1 MQTRSSYF
9 RSALTWLPELLL
21 RVVLV
26 LAGWGVTHLGA
37 FFAVRAKAALIA
49 TFLLSF
55 AVGTA
60 FRIEFNPFR
69 NTGGREPPWAIV
81 LGALSLSVIYALVSW
96 LDRAGVF
103 TFPDWPA
110 LRWLGVGFFASGD
123 MIRLLALRELGRQ
136 YSALLTI
143 QAEHQLIQTGLY
155 RRIRHP
161 FYLGQLLA
169 EPGIMLALRS
179 PLAILIVAASV
190 PFAVKRMNREEQ
202 ILLHQFGAS
211 YRNYCERTNR
221 LLPHVY

>member
-1 MQTRSSYF
+1 MRSSYF
-9 RSALTWLPELLL
+9 KSALTWLPELFL

-26 LAGWGVTHLGA
+26 LTGWGVTHLGA
-37 FFAVRAKAALIA
+37 FFRDPARAALIA

-69 NTGGREPPWAIV
+69 NTGGKKSPWAIV
-81 LGALSLSVIYALVSW
+81 LEALSLPALYALVAW
-96 LDRAGVF
+96 LDNTGVF

-110 LRWLGVGFFASGD
+110 LRWLGVSFFAAGD
-123 MIRLLALRELGRQ
+123 LIRLLALHELGRQ

-143 QAEHQLIQTGLY
+143 QAEHRLIQTGLY
-155 RRIRHP
+155 ACIRHP
-161 FYLGQLLA
+161 FYLGQVLA
-169 EPGIMLALRS
+169 EPAIMLALRS

-190 PFAVKRMNREEQ
+190 PFVVKRMNREEQ
-202 ILLHQFGAS
+202 MLLHHFGES
-211 YRNYCERTNR
+211 YRSYCARSYR

>member
-1 MQTRSSYF
+1 M
-9 RSALTWLPELLL
+9 
-21 RVVLV
+21 LV

-37 FFAVRAKAALIA
+37 FFANRARAALIVA
-49 TFLLSF
+49 FLLSF
-55 AVGTA
+55 VVGTA

-69 NTGGREPPWAIV
+69 STGGKKSPWAIV
-81 LGALSLSVIYALVSW
+81 LGGLSLPVVYALVAW
-96 LDRAGVF
+96 LDRTSVF
-103 TFPDWPA
+103 AFPDWPA
-110 LRWLGVGFFASGD
+110 LRWLGVGLFAAGD
-123 MIRLLALRELGRQ
+123 MIRLLALRELGGQ

-143 QAEHQLIQTGLY
+143 QEEHQLIQTGLY

-161 FYLGQLLA
+161 FYLGQVLA

-202 ILLHQFGAS
+202 ILLHYFGDS
-211 YRNYCERTNR
+211 YRSYCARTYR